1 MQFINVTKPHI
12 SWGNNS
18 LGFLEGTL
26 DFSPQPVCLPVV
38 IPNKSGMDNPAKQ
51 SSAQL
56 LGRDCLEPYMKYVW
70 EESEAQSQ
78 GWLGEKK
85 GPILGVL
92 VEHSTSRNFLLLRR
106 NVKWSDTI
114 KLTILY
120 FDFLCGLFIT
130 INLHDRS
137 GGKECPQDNF

>member
-1 MQFINVTKPHI
+1 
-12 SWGNNS
+12 
-18 LGFLEGTL
+18 
-26 DFSPQPVCLPVV
+26 
-38 IPNKSGMDNPAKQ
+38 
-51 SSAQL
+51 
-56 LGRDCLEPYMKYVW
+56 MKYVW